1 MENENNDRFC
11 VRQLNEVDFYGG
23 YLELLEDGF
32 QIDPS
37 SMGIS
42 QFRDFIYDK
51 TVKTFIIEDTDRRI
65 VASAS
70 VFIEQKLIHNMGKVG
85 HIEDVVVSSDFRGHG
100 LGKRIVNTCLD
111 YAKTQGCY
119 KCILDCSEENVN
131 FYKKCNNDFQV
142 KGVEM
147 ALYY

>member
-1 MENENNDRFC
+1 
-11 VRQLNEVDFYGG
+11 
-23 YLELLEDGF
+23 
-32 QIDPS
+32 
-37 SMGIS
+37 MGIS
-42 QFRDFIYDK
+42 QFRHFIYDK

>member
-1 MENENNDRFC
+1 MENENNDRFY
-11 VRQLNEVDFYGG
+11 VRQLNESDFYAG
-23 YLELLEDGF
+23 YLNLLKDGF

-65 VASAS
+65 VTSAS

-131 FYKKCNNDFQV
+131 FYKKCNSDFQV

>member
-42 QFRDFIYDK
+42 QFRHFIYDK

-85 HIEDVVVSSDFRGHG
+85 HIEDVVVSSDFRGYG

-111 YAKTQGCY
+111 YAKTQECY
-119 KCILDCSEENVN
+119 KCILDCSEDNVN
-131 FYKKCNNDFQV
+131 FYKKCNKDFQV

>member
-11 VRQLNEVDFYGG
+11 VRQLNENDFYAG
-23 YLELLEDGF
+23 YLNLLEDGF

-65 VASAS
+65 VTSAS

-131 FYKKCNNDFQV
+131 FYKKCNKDFQV

>member
-11 VRQLNEVDFYGG
+11 VRQLNENDFYAG
-23 YLELLEDGF
+23 YLNLLEDGF

-65 VASAS
+65 VTSAS

-111 YAKTQGCY
+111 YAKTQECY

-131 FYKKCNNDFQV
+131 FYKKCNKDFQV